1 MSTRSRQD
9 CDQSHSFTRVR
20 DHTAEVTR
28 YCANF
33 AYRASFTYPGDAGAG
48 LGCPQGHPESLAAAA
63 FAPDDDASKVVHRI
77 IALWRLAWHRHIAAL
92 QARATRT
99 VATAAQLVRWR
110 GARSWSW
117 PWLPWRRPRS
127 PCFPLR
133 SGRCFRTWPPT
144 AQIGRS
150 RRVPRARHA
159 VLIERHRGQ
168 RAVKAVTGVP
178 PVGAQNIVSQI
189 NHFRQKKTSADVAI
203 GAPGLPRVISL
214 ISCPLVAFSETT
226 TTTTLGGNAVWP
238 RLCLF
243 TLPTPAPLYLVARG
257 SRVRDSSL

>member
-1 MSTRSRQD
+1 M
-9 CDQSHSFTRVR
+9 
-20 DHTAEVTR
+20 TR

-189 NHFRQKKTSADVAI
+189 NHFRQKNKKTSADVDRCARLAA
-203 GAPGLPRVISL
+203 GYFPDQLPPRCLFRNYYYYYFRGERGLAAALFVHTPHAR
-214 ISCPLVAFSETT
+214 
-226 TTTTLGGNAVWP
+226 TTL
-238 RLCLF
+238 F
-243 TLPTPAPLYLVARG
+243 
-257 SRVRDSSL
+257 SSAWFPCA